1 MGRDVN
7 GTVWQDLDNEVVRPA
22 VFIDAMFTSPVY
34 MNSTGANISHNGNNY
49 IGAGGILGFGGVEE
63 TSDLGA
69 TGITLTL
76 ALSSDAG
83 ATNLLTKAV
92 TEDYQNKSI
101 KVYLGLLDAD
111 GNIVGNSGSE
121 KLITLFDG
129 RMDIMTVEDS
139 GDGAYIKLNAESN
152 LVRLGRTHS
161 RRYTHQD
168 QKNYYSSDR
177 GLDLVNEIQEQVSI
191 WGRNA

>member
-1 MGRDVN
+1 M
-7 GTVWQDLDNEVVRPA
+7 
-22 VFIDAMFTSPVY
+22 
-34 MNSTGANISHNGNNY
+34 
-49 IGAGGILGFGGVEE
+49 
-63 TSDLGA
+63 
-69 TGITLTL
+69 
-76 ALSSDAG
+76 
-83 ATNLLTKAV
+83 
-92 TEDYQNKSI
+92 
-101 KVYLGLLDAD
+101 LDAD
-111 GNIVGNSGSE
+111 GNIVGNAGSE